1 MRLTK
6 NGVALWPLIVTP
18 ALVFVTGVA
27 MDVAI
32 NSTITG
38 GYAERFLP
46 EICGLLV
53 GLLTVLTFARRR
65 GAFLGTALI
74 FMLAEM
80 IAVTLPL
87 MIEVRLVLALACAIT
102 IVACLG
108 MYTRFAWTLVS
119 LRFTGND

>member
-6 NGVALWPLIVTP
+6 GGAALWPLIATST
-18 ALVFVTGVA
+18 LVFGTGVV
-27 MDVAI
+27 MDVAV

-46 EICGLLV
+46 EVCGLIV

-65 GAFLGTALI
+65 GAFLGSATV

-80 IAVTLPL
+80 VAVALPVVVEL
-87 MIEVRLVLALACAIT
+87 RLVLALACVVT
-102 IVACLG
+102 TVACLG

-119 LRFTGND
+119 VSFTGD